1 MGGSEMKELSEKLRQ
16 WQKRLA
22 DANAAQAAEVRQM
35 DERERL
41 YAGDHKLRPLVE
53 GDHNKDGDWK
63 KTSHVRNI
71 VFENIE
77 SQISTTIPM
86 PKVTPR
92 RKKDEH
98 LARLIEHFLRNEL
111 DRLPF
116 EKLNDMAERTVPIQG
131 GCGFLVEWDDSAKT
145 QFTNGELAVS
155 LIHPKQLGPQPAVY
169 TSVEAMDWVIV
180 KLPTT
185 KAAVWRKYGKRVD
198 DEYESEGEIR
208 SVDGEQLSEDA
219 VTEYIGFE
227 KTDEGVINRF
237 AWVNDVELE
246 DLKNYQAR
254 HQQVCAKC
262 GKPRPMPGQLIY
274 RSHAAAT
281 PGNLLPDLQTGTV
294 PGDLLARL
302 GGAES
307 VPMIEGAETL
317 PMNAG
322 TETAQMQ
329 QTEPQEPEK
338 YGGGACPW
346 CDGEKWTSAES
357 EFEQIMEPMQ
367 TNGGVIIPGPRTVF
381 NENGETVIEAEKIP
395 FYKPNVYPIVL
406 QKSVSIYGKI
416 LGNSDVDVMQDQQN
430 TTNRMSQKIIDRLV
444 KAGTRI
450 TLPDR
455 ADFRV
460 DPEDGERWYIG
471 NPQDKNLIGVYDF
484 SGNLQF
490 EMAYLS
496 EVYEEARQ
504 QIGITKSFQGREDST
519 AVSGKAKQFAAAQSA
534 GRLESKRVMK
544 NAAYAELFELMFKF
558 ALAYADEPREI
569 HYEGQNGATVYEE
582 FNRYDFLE
590 KRKDGSWYWN
600 DDFLFSVDT
609 SALNENNR
617 EAMWEQ
623 CRNNLMAGAYGDP
636 KATKTL
642 IRYWTMLEQLHYP
655 RATETLNLLKEQEKE
670 EQQAAQMQAMM
681 LQQAAAQGNPAMTPS
696 VPQQMPRGAGDV
708 PQQF

>member
-1 MGGSEMKELSEKLRQ
+1 MTELSEKLRL
-16 WQKRLA
+16 WQQRLA
-22 DANAAQAAEVRQM
+22 DANAAQAAEQKLM
-35 DERERL
+35 NEREKL
-41 YAGDHKLRPLVE
+41 YAGDRELRPLVE
-53 GDHNKDGDWK
+53 GDHQQDGDWK
-63 KTSHVRNI
+63 HTSHVRNI
-71 VFENIE
+71 VFENVE
-77 SQISTTIPM
+77 SQISTSIPQ

-98 LARLIEHFLRNEL
+98 LARIIEHFLRNEL

-131 GCGFLVEWDDSAKT
+131 GCAFLVEWDDSAKT
-145 QFTNGELAVS
+145 QFTNGELKVS

-169 TSVEAMDWVIV
+169 TSVDDMDWVIV

-185 KAAVWRKYGKRVD
+185 KAAVWRKYGKRVE
-198 DEYESEGEIR
+198 DEYESEGDLR
-208 SVDGEQLSEDA
+208 SVEGEMLSEDA

-227 KTDEGVINRF
+227 RNDEGGIDRY

-254 HQQVCAKC
+254 HQQVCTKC

-274 RSHAAAT
+274 RQQPHPA
-281 PGNLLPDLQTGTV
+281 GNLLPNLQSGTMPDDLIS
-294 PGDLLARL
+294 RL
-302 GGAES
+302 GGAETA
-307 VPMIEGAETL
+307 PMIAGAETA
-317 PMNAG
+317 PMQR
-322 TETAQMQ
+322 TA
-329 QTEPQEPEK
+329 PQEPEK
-338 YGGGACPW
+338 YTGGACPW
-346 CDGEKWTSAES
+346 CGEDKWTSAES
-357 EFEQIMEPMQ
+357 DFEQIMEPMQ
-367 TNGGVIIPGPRTVF
+367 TKGGVIIPGPRSTI
-381 NENGETVIEAEKIP
+381 NEDGEAVIDATKVP
-395 FYKPNVYPIVL
+395 FYRPDVYPLVL
-406 QKSVSIYGKI
+406 QKSVSIYGKL
-416 LGNSDVDVMQDQQN
+416 LGNSDVDVMRDQQN

-444 KAGTRI
+444 KAGTRV

-460 DPEDGERWYIG
+460 DPEDSERWYIG
-471 NPQDKNLIGVYDF
+471 DPVDKNLIGVYDF

-544 NAAYAELFELMFKF
+544 NAAYADLFELMFKF

-569 HYEGQNGATVYEE
+569 HYEGQGGETVYEE

-590 KRKDGSWYWN
+590 QRKDGSWYWN

-609 SALNENNR
+609 SSLNENNR
-617 EAMWEQ
+617 EAMWDQ

-642 IRYWTMLEQLHYP
+642 IRYWTMMEQLHYP
-655 RATETLNLLKEQEKE
+655 RATETLNFLKEQEKE
-670 EQQAAQMQAMM
+670 EQQQAAQMQAVMQ
-681 LQQAAAQGNPAMTPS
+681 QQAAAQGNPAM
-696 VPQQMPRGAGDV
+696 PQGAAPQMPQMASGGTM
-708 PQQF
+708 